1 LLSIVHLKS
10 LFRFNERKFLPQFD
24 WKWIDYVKYQTYDR
38 VRCPICMS
46 SNFEMVNPHI
56 TFCGHIFCLYCIV
69 RHLQNGREKCP
80 VCLDSC
86 SFIDLKTI
94 EVENL
99 QEPEKRQKIRF
110 TLMKKFQRSYE
121 ISPAS
126 VTTESINKFKKI
138 FSISIEEREKT
149 SSLEIDRLV
158 QFQAS
163 EDFQLSSVEAQNALE
178 KSFAIIL
185 SKSD

>member
-1 LLSIVHLKS
+1 
-10 LFRFNERKFLPQFD
+10 
-24 WKWIDYVKYQTYDR
+24 
-38 VRCPICMS
+38 
-46 SNFEMVNPHI
+46 
-56 TFCGHIFCLYCIV
+56 
-69 RHLQNGREKCP
+69 
-80 VCLDSC
+80 
-86 SFIDLKTI
+86 
-94 EVENL
+94 
-99 QEPEKRQKIRF
+99 
-110 TLMKKFQRSYE
+110 MKKFQRSYE